1 MANDNEEYQ
10 VPDRPDQFD
19 IEVCEC
25 GKIIE
30 SCPDAYEHM
39 TKGH

>member
-1 MANDNEEYQ
+1 MANDTEEYH
-10 VPDRPDQFD
+10 VPNSTDQFD

-25 GKIIE
+25 GKMIE

>member
-1 MANDNEEYQ
+1 MEDERYENPEDVY
-10 VPDRPDQFD
+10 VPDSD

-25 GKIIE
+25 GNMIE

-39 TKGH
+39 TQGY